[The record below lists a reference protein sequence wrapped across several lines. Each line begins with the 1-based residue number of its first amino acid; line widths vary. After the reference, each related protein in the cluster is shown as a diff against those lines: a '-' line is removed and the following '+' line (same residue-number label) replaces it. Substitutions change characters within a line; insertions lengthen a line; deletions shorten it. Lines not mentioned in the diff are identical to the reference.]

1 MSAPLSFQPFDP
13 QFRRNPFP
21 IYARGRR
28 ESPVMLHADLPI
40 ASVFG
45 YDDIVEILKDP
56 ETWSSVFPVP
66 AELETR
72 RDLPRSMLAQDPPEH
87 TRLRN
92 LVSQAF
98 TPRMISRLEPRIEQI
113 AHELVGDAIRR
124 REVDL
129 VDALTHPLP
138 MVVIAEI
145 IGIPLEDQ
153 EHFKKW
159 SEALIATL
167 GVGLMQGAPSSRSIE
182 AQVGVIEEMRSYFSQ
197 LVERRRAEPRK
208 DLLSG
213 LVAAELEG
221 SKLSFN
227 EMLQMLIL
235 LLVAGNETT
244 TTLIG
249 NAVIELLEHPEQLAQ
264 LRRQPELIS
273 GAIDEVLRFAS
284 PVQFDPRRAT
294 RSVELRGCKIE
305 EGRVVICWLGS
316 ANRDETVFE
325 EPDRFQLTRPSN
337 RHLAFGFGPHYCL
350 GANLARLEAQT
361 ALRVLLERTESIR
374 RLDDEPLPLH
384 PSPVFRGFTKLP
396 LELVGRY

>member
-1 MSAPLSFQPFDP
+1 MSAPLSFKPFDP

-145 IGIPLEDQ
+145 IGIPLEDR

-361 ALRVLLERTESIR
+361 ALRVLLERTESFR

-396 LELVGRY
+396 LELVAR

>member
-13 QFRRNPFP
+13 EFRRNPFP

-66 AELETR
+66 VELETR

-87 TRLRN
+87 TRLRS

-98 TPRMISRLEPRIEQI
+98 TPRMISRLEPRIEKI
-113 AHELVGDAIRR
+113 AQELVGAAVQR

-145 IGIPLEDQ
+145 IGIPLEDR

-396 LELVGRY
+396 LELY

>member
-1 MSAPLSFQPFDP
+1 MSPQLAFNPFDP

-21 IYARGRR
+21 VYARGRR
-28 ESPVMLHADLPI
+28 ECPVLLHDELPI

-45 YDDIVEILKDP
+45 YDDIVEILKDA

-66 AELETR
+66 AELAAR
-72 RDLPRSMLAQDPPEH
+72 GDLPRSMLAQDPPEH
-87 TRLRN
+87 TRLRS
-92 LVSQAF
+92 LVNQAF
-98 TPRMISRLEPRIEQI
+98 TPRMISRLRPRIEQI
-113 AHELVGDAIRR
+113 AEDLVGDALRR
-124 REVDL
+124 GEVDL
-129 VDALTHPLP
+129 VAALTHPLP

-153 EHFKKW
+153 ERFKKW

-167 GVGLMQGAPSSRSIE
+167 GVGLMQGSPSSRSIE
-182 AQVGVIEEMRSYFSQ
+182 AQLGTIEEMRAYFSQ
-197 LVERRRAEPRK
+197 LVEQRRAQPRK

-249 NAVIELLEHPEQLAQ
+249 NAVVELLDHREELAK
-264 LRRQPELIS
+264 LRKQPELIP

-316 ANRDETVFE
+316 ANRDETVFR
-325 EPDRFQLTRPSN
+325 EPDRFQVTRDSN

-350 GANLARLEAQT
+350 GANLARVEAQT
-361 ALRVLLERTESIR
+361 ALRVLLERTRSIR
-374 RLDDEPLPLH
+374 RLDDEVLPLH
-384 PSPVFRGFTKLP
+384 PSPVFRGFSALP
-396 LELVGRY
+396 LALEPY

>member
-1 MSAPLSFQPFDP
+1 MSAPLSFKPFDP

-66 AELETR
+66 VELETR

-87 TRLRN
+87 TRLRS

-98 TPRMISRLEPRIEQI
+98 TPRMISRLEPRIEKI
-113 AHELVGDAIRR
+113 AQELVGAAVQR

-145 IGIPLEDQ
+145 IGIPLEDR

-197 LVERRRAEPRK
+197 LVARRRAEPRN

-221 SKLSFN
+221 SKLTFN

>member
-1 MSAPLSFQPFDP
+1 
-13 QFRRNPFP
+13 
-21 IYARGRR
+21 
-28 ESPVMLHADLPI
+28 
-40 ASVFG
+40 
-45 YDDIVEILKDP
+45 
-56 ETWSSVFPVP
+56 
-66 AELETR
+66 
-72 RDLPRSMLAQDPPEH
+72 
-87 TRLRN
+87 
-92 LVSQAF
+92 
-98 TPRMISRLEPRIEQI
+98 
-113 AHELVGDAIRR
+113 
-124 REVDL
+124 
-129 VDALTHPLP
+129 
-138 MVVIAEI
+138 
-145 IGIPLEDQ
+145 
-153 EHFKKW
+153 
-159 SEALIATL
+159 
-167 GVGLMQGAPSSRSIE
+167 
-182 AQVGVIEEMRSYFSQ
+182 
-197 LVERRRAEPRK
+197 
-208 DLLSG
+208 
-213 LVAAELEG
+213 
-221 SKLSFN
+221 
-227 EMLQMLIL
+227 

-325 EPDRFQLTRPSN
+325 EPDRFQLTRPLN

>member
-1 MSAPLSFQPFDP
+1 MSAPLSFKPFDP

-66 AELETR
+66 AELDAR

-113 AHELVGDAIRR
+113 AQELVGAAVRR

-145 IGIPLEDQ
+145 IGIPLEDR

-167 GVGLMQGAPSSRSIE
+167 GVGLMQGAPGSRSIE
-182 AQVGVIEEMRSYFSQ
+182 AQIGVIEEMRSYFSQ
-197 LVERRRAEPRK
+197 LVERRRAEPRE

-227 EMLQMLIL
+227 EMLQMLVL

-273 GAIDEVLRFAS
+273 GAIEEVLRFAS
-284 PVQFDPRRAT
+284 PVQFDPRRAM
-294 RSVELRGCKIE
+294 RSVGLKGCKIE
-305 EGRVVICWLGS
+305 KGRVVICWLGS

-361 ALRVLLERTESIR
+361 ALRVLLERTESFR

-396 LELVGRY
+396 LKLVGRS